1 MTGSREM
8 PPEALS
14 PEEVAR
20 VSASTVGH
28 YERSAASFWE
38 GTRDH
43 DVSQNVA
50 ALVRH
55 LSAPPPA
62 SVLDLGCG
70 PGRDLVA
77 FKALGCEAVGLDGS
91 ESFVRMARAHSG
103 CEVWQQDLLALEL
116 PRARFDG
123 IFANAVMFHIPRQE
137 LPRVLLQLHA
147 TLKPAGVLFCSNPH
161 GPDIERWQGQ
171 RYGCYLTLETW
182 RLHMQSA
189 GFIELEHYYRPEGL
203 PRAEQPWLASVWR
216 RHGESGSPSSNGE
229 RPAP

>member
-1 MTGSREM
+1 VYDVTGSKEGPLER
-8 PPEALS
+8 LS

-28 YERSAASFWE
+28 YERSSASFWE

-50 ALVRH
+50 ALLRH
-55 LSAPPPA
+55 MSAPPPA

-70 PGRDLVA
+70 PGRDLA
-77 FKALGCEAVGLDGS
+77 TFRALGYEAVGLDGS
-91 ESFVRMARAHSG
+91 ASFVRMAREHSG

-116 PRARFDG
+116 PPARFEG

-137 LPRVLLQLHA
+137 LHRVLLQLHA
-147 TLKPAGVLFCSNPH
+147 ALRPGGVLFCSNPH

-182 RLHMQSA
+182 RAQMHSG

-216 RHGESGSPSSNGE
+216 RGAETGPVQ
-229 RPAP
+229 R